1 MGIVNALISPQ
12 TTYRQDL
19 SPSRSLKSVEYD
31 LLARITQKLKQGMR
45 DRDTNFA
52 GLAQAVLE
60 NQQLWTAFA
69 LDVGTPGN
77 ALPAPLR
84 AQIVYLCEF
93 TLLHS
98 GKVLTKK
105 ASADV
110 LVDINL
116 AIMRGLRG
124 VTGGEG

>member
-1 MGIVNALISPQ
+1 MNAFMSPQ
-12 TTYRQDL
+12 ANYRQGQ

-31 LLARITQKLKQGMR
+31 LLASITQKLKQGLR
-45 DRDTNFA
+45 DRDTNFV
-52 GLAQAVLE
+52 GLAQAIME

-77 ALPAPLR
+77 ALPPKLR

-93 TLLHS
+93 TILHS
-98 GKVLTKK
+98 SKVL
-105 ASADV
+105 ANQSSPEV
-110 LVDINL
+110 LIDINM

-124 VTGGEG
+124 VTGGEE